1 MLLTREKNNLKDSGF
16 SFKKLRSSG
25 GSGTKF
31 FKCWKKRIFNPESY
45 IQRKYTLEIKGK
57 SSHSWV
63 KENQENCHHQPQSKG
78 IALKKSSWNRGNDFL
93 KSNLGTYGRKKN
105 IANKKYG

>member
-1 MLLTREKNNLKDSGF
+1 MDFLSRNYGVQEVVAQNF
-16 SFKKLRSSG
+16 SSAERKEF
-25 GSGTKF
+25 
-31 FKCWKKRIFNPESY
+31 FNPESY

-78 IALKKSSWNRGNDFL
+78 IALKKSS
-93 KSNLGTYGRKKN
+93 
-105 IANKKYG
+105 